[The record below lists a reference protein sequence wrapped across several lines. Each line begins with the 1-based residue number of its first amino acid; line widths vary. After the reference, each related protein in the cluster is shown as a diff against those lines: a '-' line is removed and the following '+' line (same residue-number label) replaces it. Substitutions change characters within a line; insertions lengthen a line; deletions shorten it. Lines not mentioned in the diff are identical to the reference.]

1 MGSSSREAWLLTA
14 QPTLLLDGGAV
25 HLRRLF
31 EDLQEHTGQ
40 LYQRLLVE
48 LQEREWRD
56 GKKGTYWRCDTQR
69 PEPDVTRVRR
79 LADLGVYP
87 VHQELVR
94 RMSNFFGVH
103 VEGWWVN
110 HYSNG
115 AAAKNMH
122 RDGWGRERGVN
133 ITVGASFGSAR
144 TLCFEAAEELVE
156 PRQLRRAQ
164 QDGDVFAFG
173 EVVNK
178 KYRHGVHAETV
189 AGPRISIILMGRAA
203 PNWTSMSRLKL
214 EAKSIP
220 KAQPFEALVE
230 RKNESSFLTS
240 AVRRRWGGQN
250 QDEQAEREEVATAV
264 AAASSA
270 AGSRWRR
277 PCRTSGTEAV
287 GGTGSCIVW
296 LRDDLRLADN
306 PALFAAANSAASQ
319 VIPVFIHDTADSN
332 PWPIC
337 GAALWW
343 KGESLKAFDLSLRA
357 HCGSAL
363 IIRKGRCEDEL
374 LQLATEVSAE
384 KVYFNRMVEPWYRTR
399 DLRVKQLLQSQGIVV
414 EDFKAAVLQEPWE
427 GSPPGIPDGPVLEVA
442 PGKLLPQEG
451 FPPAKDHLVAPLK
464 LQDTVSI
471 INADRLLSNPN
482 PCAQLLTAIG
492 EDEDGA
498 TDHRRRDPDHFLV
511 YQDVESG
518 SYTAQPLASL
528 RGRRLPAP
536 IFWPTSLTV
545 DDLGYLDTT
554 GHGFPRVGAPQTSAS
569 GSTTSDWAVDM
580 KKVWQPGEDAALR
593 RLREFVDNLE
603 VHKRPDRHRG
613 DLRNTSLLSPHLR
626 FGEISAQSCYAE
638 AMRAP
643 AHFRHGFIRRVLWRD
658 LSYAELYRWPDMPV
672 VSQRRQYEEEIWL
685 GTDEQL
691 RRWQRGQTGFPLIDA
706 AMRQLWN
713 EGYINNYLR
722 HVTAGF
728 LIDYLDISWKEG
740 FRWYDYTLVDSDAA
754 INARLW
760 QQGGHSGVSQWNFVL
775 HPVHA
780 AKNADPHGAYVR
792 RWVPELAGMPTEFI
806 HRPWEAP
813 LELLSL
819 GVRLGASYP
828 RRMLLDIAKARQQH
842 LRHVLQV
849 RCNLPETVSPD
860 GTEYLLLFDG
870 SRLLLR
876 TRDDI
881 RQDTEEIIVAQTA
894 DPALQRRGG
903 KRAVGFQQ
911 MLLETDMSKGS
922 GRHSGADLH
931 IL

>member
-1 MGSSSREAWLLTA
+1 MSIA

-25 HLRRLF
+25 HVRRLF
-31 EDLQEHTGQ
+31 EDLQDHAGQ
-40 LYQRLLVE
+40 LYQRLQVE
-48 LQEREWRD
+48 LQERERRD

-79 LADLGVYP
+79 LADLAAYP
-87 VHQELVR
+87 SHREVVR
-94 RMSNFFGVH
+94 RMSDFFGVH

-110 HYSNG
+110 HYIDGS
-115 AAAKNMH
+115 AAKNMH

-144 TLCFEAAEELVE
+144 TLCFEAAEDRVE
-156 PRQLRRAQ
+156 PRQLRRTQ

-178 KYRHGVHAETV
+178 NYKHGVHAEAA
-189 AGPRISIILMGRAA
+189 AGPRISVILMGHAT
-203 PNWTSMSRLKL
+203 PNWTSMSRLKP
-214 EAKSIP
+214 ASSSVP
-220 KAQPFEALVE
+220 EALNDCN
-230 RKNESSFLTS
+230 KTGYSSHS
-240 AVRRRWGGQN
+240 NAVRRRWGGQS
-250 QDEQAEREEVATAV
+250 QGEQAERDEAS
-264 AAASSA
+264 AAALQQSCSL
-270 AGSRWRR
+270 AGSRWHR
-277 PCRTSGTEAV
+277 PGRTSRSEAT
-287 GGTGSCIVW
+287 GGSGSCIVW
-296 LRDDLRLADN
+296 LGDDLRLADN
-306 PALFAAANSAASQ
+306 PALYAAANSSASQ
-319 VIPVFIHDTADSN
+319 VIPVFIHDTDDPN
-332 PWPIC
+332 PWPIR

-343 KGESLKAFDLSLRA
+343 KGESLKAFDLSLRT

-374 LQLATEVSAE
+374 LRIVTEVAAE
-384 KVYFNRMVEPWYRTR
+384 KVYFNRRVEPWYRTR
-399 DLRVKQLLQSQGIVV
+399 DLRMKQLLRSKGVAA

-427 GSPPGIPDGPVLEVA
+427 GSPPAIPHGPALEVA

-451 FPPAKDHLVAPLK
+451 ISQAKDHLVTPLA

-492 EDEDGA
+492 EDKGAA

-518 SYTAQPLASL
+518 SYSAQPLPSL

-536 IFWPTSLTV
+536 PCWPTSLTV
-545 DDLGYLDTT
+545 DDLGYLDTK
-554 GHGFPRVGAPQTSAS
+554 GSGFPREGTPQTSAS
-569 GSTTSDWAVDM
+569 GSTSSDWAEYM
-580 KKVWQPGEDAALR
+580 KKAWQPGEDAALK
-593 RLREFVDNLE
+593 RLREFVDNIE

-626 FGEISAQSCYAE
+626 FGEVSARSCYAE

-643 AHFRHGFIRRVLWRD
+643 AHLRHGFIRRVLWRD
-658 LSYAELYRWPDMPV
+658 LSYAELYRWPDMPT
-672 VSQRRQYEEEIWL
+672 VSQRRQYEEQAWL

-706 AMRQLWN
+706 AMRQLWK

-722 HVTAGF
+722 HITACF
-728 LIDYLDISWKEG
+728 LIDYLDISWKDG

-780 AKNADPHGAYVR
+780 AKNADPQGSYVR

-828 RRMLLDIAKARQQH
+828 KRVLLDIAKARQQH
-842 LRHVLQV
+842 LRNVLLV
-849 RCNLPETVSPD
+849 RRNHPEAVSPD
-860 GTEYLLLFDG
+860 GTEYLLLCDG

-881 RQDTEEIIVAQTA
+881 RQDTDELIVAQTP

-903 KRAVGFQQ
+903 KAALGLQQ
-911 MLLETDMSKGS
+911 MLLESDMSQRS
-922 GRHSGADLH
+922 GRHGGADLH